1 VIALAKFDQVYQ
13 ARFIGPQRCPDES
26 AGRQVAVK
34 GVLSQSCIFDAKSEN
49 HVSKNQWLASPNFP
63 VSGNLRQNSH
73 APWEHHDTRK
83 SNLQGNRST
92 RLHGLWNQTGSFR
105 RGLGSTHRLH
115 LLLVVQVGSR
125 LGLVHHVSLCQRP
138 TPTGELQ
145 RDPVWVLKVDGP
157 EKG

>member
-63 VSGNLRQNSH
+63 VFGNLRQ
-73 APWEHHDTRK
+73 
-83 SNLQGNRST
+83 NRST